1 VIVGVGV
8 DVVALERFAESIE
21 RTPTLKDRLFTHA
34 ERDASIPTLA
44 GTFAAKEALAKSLGA
59 PLGLDWHDAEIR
71 HDELGRPYLQ
81 TSGTVADAAGRRGVT
96 HWHVSISHDAGV
108 AIAMVIA
115 ESG

>member
-1 VIVGVGV
+1 MIVGVGV

-21 RTPTLKDRLFTHA
+21 RTPSLKDRLFTEDERGA
-34 ERDASIPTLA
+34 ELSTLA

-59 PLGLDWHDAEIR
+59 PLGLDWHDAVVR

-81 TSGTVADAAGRRGVT
+81 TSGTVADAAARRGVS
-96 HWHVSISHDAGV
+96 HWHLSISHDAGV